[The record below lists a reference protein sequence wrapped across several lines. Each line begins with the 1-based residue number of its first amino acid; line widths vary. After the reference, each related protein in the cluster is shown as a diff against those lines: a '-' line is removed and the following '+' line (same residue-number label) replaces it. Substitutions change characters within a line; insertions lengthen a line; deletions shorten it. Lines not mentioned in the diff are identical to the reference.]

1 MAVLTDYNT
10 RGLKIVTP
18 EPLSGTAGQALNDN
32 FKAIA
37 GKLDF
42 TPSSLTALTALDMGT
57 FNVTNVGTVDGI
69 DVSAVSLSSMP
80 TAAAA
85 DINCGAQN
93 ITNVGNVDGKD
104 VSTLIDSAG
113 AITAIES
120 EATLEF
126 DAATVIST
134 AVGELGLTTTGTD
147 AIDITA
153 GAGLELDSG
162 DTSNLTMTA
171 SAAVEKTLTV
181 KSHNNNNTTAGHS
194 KLLLTATKTH
204 ASAAATVSVAGDIVT
219 IAGQIRYPYRAVSA
233 AADTILATDSLIG
246 ADSTSNVVVFTL
258 PAVSAVAAGVV
269 ITVKDI
275 GGAAVTNNITV
286 QQASAA
292 DPIDGSNSTIIS
304 ANYGSVRLFCNGA
317 AWFII

>member
-1 MAVLTDYNT
+1 MAVLTDYNS

-37 GKLDF
+37 DMWNFSGA
-42 TPSSLTALTALDMGT
+42 SVAALVALDMGT
-57 FNVTNVGTVDGI
+57 FNITNVGTVDGI

-104 VSTLIDSAG
+104 VSTLISSAE
-113 AITAIES
+113 AITAVES

-134 AVGELGLTTTGTD
+134 AAGELGLTTTGTD
-147 AIDITA
+147 AIAITA
-153 GAGLELDSG
+153 GAALGLASG

-171 SAAVEKTLTV
+171 NAAVEKTLTV
-181 KSHNNNNTTAGHS
+181 KSHNNDATALGNS
-194 KLLLTATKTH
+194 KLLLTATRTH
-204 ASAAATVSVAGDIVT
+204 ASATSTVSVAGDIVD
-219 IAGQIRYPYRAVSA
+219 IDGQIRYPYRTISVD
-233 AADTILATDSLIG
+233 DTILSTDSLIG
-246 ADSTSNVVVFTL
+246 ADSSAAAIVLTL
-258 PAVSAVAAGVV
+258 PLVSTVAAGIV
-269 ITVKDI
+269 ITVKDT
-275 GGAAVTNNITV
+275 GGAAVTNTITV
-286 QQASAA
+286 QRAGS
-292 DPIDGSNSTIIS
+292 DKIDGGNSAIIS
-304 ANYGSVRLFCNGA
+304 ANYGSVRLFCNGT

>member
-171 SAAVEKTLTV
+171 NAAVEKTLTV
-181 KSHNNNNTTAGHS
+181 KSHNNDATTAGHS
-194 KLLLTATKTH
+194 KLLLTATKTNS
-204 ASAAATVSVAGDIVT
+204 SAAATVSVAGDIVT

-246 ADSTSNVVVFTL
+246 ADSTSNVVLFTL
-258 PAVSAVAAGVV
+258 PLVSAVAAGVV

-286 QQASAA
+286 QRAGSDAV
-292 DPIDGSNSTIIS
+292 DGGTSTIIS